1 MPRLDKFFPLAKK
14 ETPVLETAVGPL
26 GLRVLAGGTAATSPR
41 WSAALVQFFELAR
54 RVLNQT
60 DAEIRAGRLRMP
72 AFLYGEAGD
81 HGLSATLDSLM
92 NAIDLEY
99 DIELKSPFEETASIA
114 GGLWTGRDLV
124 GEGCPDGLAKLRFSA
139 GTLDL
144 PLHVHEHSDRF
155 IAVLEGEGRF
165 WWSEEPW
172 RRFSGSGI
180 ASTRVRPGDVLVFTR
195 NLLHTF
201 SAPADDLVLLSYHS
215 PEIPFDDPQQYTL
228 PEFRWT
234 PRLMVPADHC
244 VSKAHSVEVAS

>member
-1 MPRLDKFFPLAKK
+1 MLD
-14 ETPVLETAVGPL
+14 TAIAPL
-26 GLRVLAGGTAATSPR
+26 GLRVRAGGTAASAPH
-41 WSAALVQFFELAR
+41 WSAALVQFFGLAR
-54 RVLNQT
+54 RVLTQT
-60 DAEIRAGRLRMP
+60 DAEIRAGRLRTP
-72 AFLYGEAGD
+72 AFLHGEAGD

-114 GGLWTGRDLV
+114 GGLWAGRDLV

-172 RRFSGSGI
+172 RSFSGAGI

-201 SAPADDLVLLSYHS
+201 SAPEEDLVLLSYHS
-215 PEIPFDDPQQYTL
+215 PEIPFDDPRQYTL

-234 PRLMVPADHC
+234 PRLTTPADR
-244 VSKAHSVEVAS
+244 SAARAHSVAIAS

>member
-1 MPRLDKFFPLAKK
+1 MLD
-14 ETPVLETAVGPL
+14 TAIAPL
-26 GLRVLAGGTAATSPR
+26 GLRVRAGGTSASTHH
-41 WSAALVQFFELAR
+41 WSAALVQFFGLAR

-60 DAEIRAGRLRMP
+60 EAEIRAGRLRSP
-72 AFLYGEAGD
+72 AFLHGEAGD

-99 DIELKSPFEETASIA
+99 ELELRSPFEDVASIA
-114 GGLWTGRDLV
+114 GGLWSGRNLM
-124 GEGCPDGLAKLRFSA
+124 GEDCPDGLAKLRFSA

-172 RRFSGSGI
+172 RQFSGAGI

-195 NLLHTF
+195 DLLHTF
-201 SAPADDLVLLSYHS
+201 SAPEEDLVLLSYHS
-215 PEIPFDDPQQYTL
+215 PEIPFDDPRQYTL
-228 PEFRWT
+228 PGLRWT
-234 PRLMVPADHC
+234 PRLTTTSDRCA
-244 VSKAHSVEVAS
+244 SRAHSVAIAS